1 MTTAWGLYGQSLY
14 DLAAEEKADDQIM
27 EELEAVRGIFRE
39 NPDYI
44 TLLCEPSIPGRT
56 RVQLLDEAFRGQI
69 HPYLLNFLKILVEKG
84 LLRGFS
90 TCCRTYRA
98 SYNRDHGISEATVVS
113 AIPLGEEQAAALQA
127 KLEKISGKKVLLKR
141 RVDPKV
147 LGGLR
152 VLLDGKLYDGTV
164 GGRLDEIR
172 RRVTETV
179 LMELK
184 PEKISQ
190 VIRSQIKYYENAII
204 QNETGTVLTVGD
216 GIARVSGLVNCMAG
230 ELLEFADGTFGMA
243 QNLEENSVSAVLFG
257 EDTGISEGQT
267 VKRTGRVV
275 SVPVGDAMV
284 GRVVNAI
291 GQPIDGAGPI
301 DTTEFRAV
309 ESPAPGIIDR
319 QPVKEPLQTGIKAID
334 SMIPIGRGQRE
345 LIIGD
350 RQTGKTT
357 IATDTIINQK
367 GKDVICIYVAI
378 GQKRSTVANIVSSLR
393 AADAMSYTIVVAAT
407 ASEPSPLQFIAP
419 YAGCAMGEYFMNK
432 GGHVLIIYD
441 DLSKHAVAYRAI
453 SLLIRRPPGREAYPG
468 DVFYL
473 HSRLLERAAKLSD
486 ELGGG
491 SLTALPI
498 IETQAGDVSA
508 YIPTNVIS
516 ITDGQIFLETELF
529 HSGIMPA
536 INPGISVSR
545 VGGNAQ
551 IKAMKKVA
559 GTLKLVYSQYRE
571 LQSFAQFGSDLDE
584 DTKSR
589 LAQGERIVEVLKQGK
604 NVPWEVERQ
613 VAILYATVNGI
624 LKDVEVADIGEYQE
638 ELGRRL
644 TQDPDGIAVMKAIH
658 ETGDLSKENEALL
671 KSVLEGFTLNFIES
685 KKASA

>member
-1 MTTAWGLYGQSLY
+1 
-14 DLAAEEKADDQIM
+14 
-27 EELEAVRGIFRE
+27 
-39 NPDYI
+39 
-44 TLLCEPSIPGRT
+44 
-56 RVQLLDEAFRGQI
+56 
-69 HPYLLNFLKILVEKG
+69 
-84 LLRGFS
+84 
-90 TCCRTYRA
+90 
-98 SYNRDHGISEATVVS
+98 
-113 AIPLGEEQAAALQA
+113 
-127 KLEKISGKKVLLKR
+127 
-141 RVDPKV
+141 
-147 LGGLR
+147 
-152 VLLDGKLYDGTV
+152 
-164 GGRLDEIR
+164 
-172 RRVTETV
+172 
-179 LMELK
+179 MELK

-190 VIRSQIKYYENAII
+190 VIRSQIKYYII

-230 ELLEFADGTFGMA
+230 ELLEFSDGTFGMA

-275 SVPVGDAMV
+275 SVPVGEGMI

-301 DTTEFRAV
+301 ETTEFRAV

-357 IATDTIINQK
+357 IAIDTIINQK

-378 GQKRSTVANIVSSLR
+378 GQKRSTVAGLVSDLR

-419 YAGCAMGEYFMNK
+419 YSGCAMGEYFMNK
-432 GGHVLIIYD
+432 GKHVLIIYD

-486 ELGGG
+486 QLGGG

-604 NVPWEVERQ
+604 NVPWQVENQ
-613 VAILYATVNGI
+613 VAILYATINGI
-624 LKDVEVADIGEYQE
+624 LKDVEVSDIADYQDQ
-638 ELGRRL
+638 LNKRL
-644 TQDPDGIAVMKAIH
+644 TQDPDGIAVMKAIR
-658 ETGDLSKENEALL
+658 ETGALSEENEAIL
-671 KSVLEGFTLNFIES
+671 KSVLEGFTKNFIDS
-685 KKASA
+685 KKA